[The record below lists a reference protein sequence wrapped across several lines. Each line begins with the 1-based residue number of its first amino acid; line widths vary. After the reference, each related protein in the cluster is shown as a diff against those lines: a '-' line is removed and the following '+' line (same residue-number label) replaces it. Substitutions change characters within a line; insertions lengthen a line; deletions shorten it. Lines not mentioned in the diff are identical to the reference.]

1 MPTKAKE
8 AASGRRALGRGLEAL
23 LPDRAPA
30 AVTAQAEAVGK
41 AVGTN
46 DAIRRIPIAL
56 IDPNPV
62 QPRRIFRPE
71 SIDELAQSIRQDGL
85 IQPIVVQANGSR
97 FTLIVGERRLRAAKV
112 AGIEEIPAIVRQFPP
127 DRILEVTLV
136 ENIQREDLN
145 PIEVAEALDR
155 MIRELN
161 LSHEELAARTGKDRT
176 TIKNLLRLLKL
187 PADIQQLVAERRI
200 SMGHARA
207 ILGLED
213 AEEQRSLAEKTAA
226 QGLSVRQVERMVR
239 RTNEPSE
246 PAEEPPVDANVRA
259 AIDQLEQR
267 LGTRVR
273 LIEKRGGKGKI
284 EIEFYSPDDL
294 DRIYSVIL
302 GE

>member
-1 MPTKAKE
+1 MLPE
-8 AASGRRALGRGLEAL
+8 RAVEPA
-23 LPDRAPA
+23 PHTAEPVKSADRD
-30 AVTAQAEAVGK
+30 AVQQ
-41 AVGTN
+41 
-46 DAIRRIPIAL
+46 IPVAL

-62 QPRRIFRPE
+62 QPRRIFRAE

-85 IQPIVVQANGSR
+85 IQPIVVQANGTR

-112 AGIEEIPAIVRQFPP
+112 AELEAIPAIVQEFPP

-145 PIEVAEALDR
+145 PIEVAEALES

-176 TIKNLLRLLKL
+176 TITNLLRLLKL
-187 PADIQQLVAERRI
+187 PGDIQQLVAERRI

-207 ILGLED
+207 ILGLENP
-213 AEEQRSLAEKTAA
+213 EEQRSLAEKTAA

-246 PAEEPPVDANVRA
+246 PVEEPPVDPNVQA

-273 LIEKRGGKGKI
+273 LVEKRGGKGKI
-284 EIEFYSPDDL
+284 EIEFYTSDDL

>member
-1 MPTKAKE
+1 MSTKAKE
-8 AASGRRALGRGLEAL
+8 ASGGRRALGRGLGAL
-23 LPDRAPA
+23 LPDRSAEPNPQLARTDRTDA
-30 AVTAQAEAVGK
+30 AQDAVRK
-41 AVGTN
+41 
-46 DAIRRIPIAL
+46 IPVAL

-62 QPRRIFRPE
+62 QPRRIFRTE
-71 SIDELAQSIRQDGL
+71 SIDELAQSIRQDGV
-85 IQPIVVQANGSR
+85 IQPIVVQANGPR

-112 AGIEEIPAIVRQFPP
+112 AELEAIPAIVQEFPP

-155 MIRELN
+155 MIRELS

-176 TIKNLLRLLKL
+176 TITNLLRLLKL

-239 RTNEPSE
+239 RINEPSE
-246 PAEEPPVDANVRA
+246 TEEEPPIDPNVQA
-259 AIDQLEQR
+259 ALDQLEQR

-273 LIEKRGGKGKI
+273 LIEKRGGKGKL

-294 DRIYSVIL
+294 DRIYAVIL

>member
-1 MPTKAKE
+1 M
-8 AASGRRALGRGLEAL
+8 GRGLEAL
-23 LPDRAPA
+23 LPDRAASHPA
-30 AVTAQAEAVGK
+30 LVSETAAADGGAEA
-41 AVGTN
+41 
-46 DAIRRIPIAL
+46 IRKISIEL

-71 SIDELAQSIRQDGL
+71 SIDELAQSIRHDGL

-97 FTLIVGERRLRAAKV
+97 FTLIVGERRLRAAKL
-112 AGIEEIPAIVRQFPP
+112 ANLDAIPAIIQDFPP

-145 PIEVAEALDR
+145 PIEVAQALDR

-176 TIKNLLRLLKL
+176 TITNLLRLLKL

-207 ILGLED
+207 ILGL
-213 AEEQRSLAEKTAA
+213 AGVEEQRSLAEKTAA
-226 QGLSVRQVERMVR
+226 QGLSVRQVERFVR
-239 RTNEPSE
+239 RSSESPEPL
-246 PAEEPPVDANVRA
+246 EEPPADPNVRA
-259 AIDQLEQR
+259 AIEQLELR

-273 LIEKRGGKGKI
+273 LVEKRGGKGKI
-284 EIEFYSPDDL
+284 EVEFYSPEDL

-302 GE
+302 GD

>member
-1 MPTKAKE
+1 MSTKAKE
-8 AASGRRALGRGLEAL
+8 ASGGRRALGRGLGAL
-23 LPDRAPA
+23 LPDRTAESPA
-30 AVTAQAEAVGK
+30 QIDKPDSADTTRDAV
-41 AVGTN
+41 
-46 DAIRRIPIAL
+46 RRIPVGL

-85 IQPIVVQANGSR
+85 IQPIVVQANGAR
-97 FTLIVGERRLRAAKV
+97 YTLIVGERRLRAAKV
-112 AGIEEIPAIVRQFPP
+112 AELEAIPAIVQEFPP

-176 TIKNLLRLLKL
+176 TITNLLRLLKL

-207 ILGLED
+207 ILGLEA

-246 PAEEPPVDANVRA
+246 TAEEPPVDPNVQA

-284 EIEFYSPDDL
+284 EIEFYSADDL

>member
-1 MPTKAKE
+1 MSTKAQQ
-8 AASGRRALGRGLEAL
+8 AFGGRRALGRGLDAL
-23 LPDRAPA
+23 LPDRAVDATTQTEKAGRPDESE
-30 AVTAQAEAVGK
+30 EAV
-41 AVGTN
+41 
-46 DAIRRIPIAL
+46 RRIPLAL

-85 IQPIVVQANGSR
+85 IQPIVVQANGVR
-97 FTLIVGERRLRAAKV
+97 FTLIVGERRLRAAKL
-112 AGIEEIPAIVRQFPP
+112 AELEAIPAIVHEVPP
-127 DRILEVTLV
+127 DRLLEVTLV

-145 PIEVAEALDR
+145 PIEVAQALDR

-176 TIKNLLRLLKL
+176 TITNLLRLLKL

-207 ILGLED
+207 ILGLEA

-239 RTNEPSE
+239 RANEPSN
-246 PAEEPPVDANVRA
+246 PTDEPPVDPNVQA
-259 AIDQLEQR
+259 AIEQLELR

-273 LIEKRGGKGKI
+273 LVERRGGNGKI
-284 EIEFYSPDDL
+284 EIEFYSSDDL

>member
-1 MPTKAKE
+1 MTSKAKE
-8 AASGRRALGRGLEAL
+8 AMGGRRALGRGLEAL
-23 LPDRAPA
+23 LPDRGADTTPQSVDA
-30 AVTAQAEAVGK
+30 SK
-41 AVGTN
+41 SDGTEELV
-46 DAIRRIPIAL
+46 RQIPIAL

-71 SIDELAQSIRQDGL
+71 SIDELAQSIRQDGV
-85 IQPIVVQANGSR
+85 IQPIVVQPNGAR

-112 AGIEEIPAIVRQFPP
+112 AELESIPTIVHEIPP

-145 PIEVAEALDR
+145 PIEVAQALDR
-155 MIRELN
+155 MVRELN
-161 LSHEELAARTGKDRT
+161 LSHEELANRTGKDRT
-176 TIKNLLRLLKL
+176 TITNLLRLLKL
-187 PADIQQLVAERRI
+187 PTDIQQLVAERRI

-213 AEEQRSLAEKTAA
+213 TEEQRSLAEKTAA
-226 QGLSVRQVERMVR
+226 QGLSVRQVERIVR
-239 RTNEPSE
+239 RTNEPRE
-246 PAEEPPVDANVRA
+246 AQDEPPIDPNVQA
-259 AIDQLEQR
+259 AVDQLEQR

-273 LIEKRGGKGKI
+273 LVERRGGKGRL
-284 EIEFYSPDDL
+284 EIEYYSADDL